1 MKVTNK
7 QYATALFELVQDKKD
22 KDLELVLSNFIKL
35 LIERN
40 DHFKINRIILE
51 FETLWHKQHSI
62 VKLEVESA
70 RKLSEELLDDLVKK
84 IKELTKSSEIILSQ
98 AINKDLI
105 AGAVLKYN
113 DTILDLSLRTR
124 LRKLKESLSV

>member
-1 MKVTNK
+1 MKVTTK

>member
-51 FETLWHKQHSI
+51 LETLWHKQHSI